1 MTTAQGTTAHSSGA
15 GHTAHPT
22 ASRSATARWTAVA
35 FVAAGLAFLLFPVLR
50 PWPDETVASADLA
63 TAFASDRWVVAHLCG
78 ILGLGLIA
86 PALLG
91 LRTLLVGAGG
101 GAGASD
107 GRAADRRAPG
117 VRSATW
123 ALVTAWA
130 GAGFAALYFGAEIFG
145 IRTLAEAALRDGDLG
160 LLAEVQVLRM
170 QPWAVTAFGAG
181 LILLA
186 ASGVLVAVALWR
198 SGAQGTGA
206 HPRWI
211 GLPFALGLVLVL
223 PQFFGGPEL
232 RITHGFLVAAGCLLV
247 AGAVWRGRTP
257 ASTP

>member
-1 MTTAQGTTAHSSGA
+1 MSTDRGTTA
-15 GHTAHPT
+15 
-22 ASRSATARWTAVA
+22 RSADAVRTGGSATVRWTAVA
-35 FVAAGLAFLLFPVLR
+35 FVAAGVAFLLFPVLR

-63 TAFASDRWVVAHLCG
+63 TAFASDRWVVSHLLG
-78 ILGLGLIA
+78 ILGLGLMA

-91 LRTLLVGAGG
+91 LRTLLAGAGSA
-101 GAGASD
+101 GAG
-107 GRAADRRAPG
+107 RAGDPG

-160 LLAEVQVLRM
+160 LLADVEVLRM
-170 QPWAVTAFGAG
+170 QPWAVTLFGAG
-181 LILLA
+181 LLLLA
-186 ASGVLVAVALWR
+186 GAGVLLAVALWR
-198 SGAQGTGA
+198 SGAQALGAQDAGT

-211 GLPFALGLVLVL
+211 GLPLALGLVLVL

-232 RITHGFLVAAGCLLV
+232 RVTHGVLVAAGCVLV
-247 AGAVWRGRTP
+247 AVAVGTGRVSGANR
-257 ASTP
+257 

>member
-1 MTTAQGTTAHSSGA
+1 MSTDRDTTA
-15 GHTAHPT
+15 
-22 ASRSATARWTAVA
+22 RSADAVRTGGSTTARWTAVA
-35 FVAAGLAFLLFPVLR
+35 FVAAGVAFLLFPVLR

-63 TAFASDRWVVAHLCG
+63 TAFASDRWVVSHLLG
-78 ILGLGLIA
+78 ILGLGLMA

-101 GAGASD
+101 AGTGS
-107 GRAADRRAPG
+107 PG

-160 LLAEVQVLRM
+160 LLADVEVLRM
-170 QPWAVTAFGAG
+170 QPWAVTLFGAG
-181 LILLA
+181 LLLLA
-186 ASGVLVAVALWR
+186 VAGVLLAVALWR
-198 SGAQGTGA
+198 SGARASGSQGAGA

-211 GLPFALGLVLVL
+211 GLPLALGLVLVL

-232 RITHGFLVAAGCLLV
+232 RVTHGVLVAAGCVLV
-247 AGAVWRGRTP
+247 AVAAGTGRLSGANRWPVGH
-257 ASTP
+257 

>member
-1 MTTAQGTTAHSSGA
+1 MTTAQGTTARSSGT
-15 GHTAHPT
+15 GRTAHP
-22 ASRSATARWTAVA
+22 AAGRSTTARWTTVA

-50 PWPDETVASADLA
+50 PWPDETVANADLA

-78 ILGLGLIA
+78 ILGLGLMA

-91 LRTLLVGAGG
+91 LRTVLVGAGP
-101 GAGASD
+101 GAGARAGD
-107 GRAADRRAPG
+107 GRGAG
-117 VRSATW
+117 VRSVTW
-123 ALVTAWA
+123 ALITAWA

-145 IRTLAEAALRDGDLG
+145 IRTLAEAALRDGHLG
-160 LLAEVQVLRM
+160 LLAEVEVLRM
-170 QPWAVTAFGAG
+170 QPWAVTAFGTG

-198 SGAQGTGA
+198 SGARGTGA

-211 GLPFALGLVLVL
+211 GLPLALGLVLVL

-232 RITHGFLVAAGCLLV
+232 RITHGSLVATGCLLV
-247 AGAVWRGRTP
+247 AGAVWSRRTP
-257 ASTP
+257 APTP

>member
-1 MTTAQGTTAHSSGA
+1 MNTAQGTTTRSSATSPSTA
-15 GHTAHPT
+15 GRA
-22 ASRSATARWTAVA
+22 AARSTTARWTAVA

-91 LRTLLVGAGG
+91 LRTVLA
-101 GAGASD
+101 GAGAGAGEGASA
-107 GRAADRRAPG
+107 GRAAG

-123 ALVTAWA
+123 ALITAWA

-160 LLAEVQVLRM
+160 LLAEVEVLRM
-170 QPWAVTAFGAG
+170 QPWAMTAFGAG
-181 LILLA
+181 LLLLA
-186 ASGVLVAVALWR
+186 ASGVLAAVALWQSSTR
-198 SGAQGTGA
+198 GSGAQGSGT

-211 GLPFALGLVLVL
+211 GLPLALGLVLVL

-232 RITHGFLVAAGCLLV
+232 RITHGFLVAVGCVLV
-247 AGAVWRGRTP
+247 AGAVWNRR
-257 ASTP
+257 A